1 MDQKGSRYQEDMLKM
16 EPGGL
21 DSDALFGQSE
31 LHFHIGVGLQCSL
44 ESHKIMWKPRW
55 NSLSIMWKN
64 TSIYALVLPL

>member
-44 ESHKIMWKPRW
+44 ESHGRPDGTHSR
-55 NSLSIMWKN
+55 
-64 TSIYALVLPL
+64 